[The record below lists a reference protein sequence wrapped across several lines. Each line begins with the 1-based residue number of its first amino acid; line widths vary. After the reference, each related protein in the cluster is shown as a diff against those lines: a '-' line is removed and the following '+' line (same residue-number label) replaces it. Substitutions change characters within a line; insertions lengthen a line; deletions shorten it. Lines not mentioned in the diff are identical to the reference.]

1 MPAAFIQ
8 PNFEFV
14 QEWAKRK
21 DLNIGTTNEEIIS
34 NQEVIDRIQEEV
46 DFYNTKFGHWEKVK
60 KFELTPDVW
69 SIEGEHLTPTMK
81 LKRRNIKALYESLY
95 NRIYEK

>member
-1 MPAAFIQ
+1 IA
-8 PNFEFV
+8 
-14 QEWAKRK
+14 
-21 DLNIGTTNEEIIS
+21 